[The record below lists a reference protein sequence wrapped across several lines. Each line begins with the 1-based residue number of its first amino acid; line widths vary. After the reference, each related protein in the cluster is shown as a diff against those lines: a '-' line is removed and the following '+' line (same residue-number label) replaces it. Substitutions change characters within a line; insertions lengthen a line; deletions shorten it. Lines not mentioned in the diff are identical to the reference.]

1 MIINYLSPKYFGM
14 KKCFVIPALLLSTVF
29 RLAGQKMEAA
39 LNKLATEYPQEKIYI
54 HYDKE
59 YYVSGETIWF
69 KAYFYSNGKP
79 SGLSNNFYLQFTDS
93 KGKMIAENRYPVQ
106 GAVAKGSIHLP
117 DSLSQGNYYV
127 RALTPNMLN
136 AGEAFAYKKNIFV
149 FRPSAKK
156 EAAAEVQNVSLQFFP
171 ESGDMIDG
179 ILTTIGFKSTDQWG
193 APVQVKGK
201 IKTEDGTV
209 ITSFSS
215 YHDGMG
221 RVVFTPQAGKK
232 YIAETETPSGPR
244 TYTVPEAKAEG
255 INLQITD
262 EKGSKKVQLSRSE
275 KNKTKYDNLLLL
287 AEINNQVV
295 FENEI
300 AFEDYPSV
308 IGHIITEGLP
318 SGILHFTVF
327 SKEGL
332 PLAERLSFV
341 DNGEYKSAPGIVP
354 VKFSAEKRAVNEWD
368 INFPNSMLRSLS
380 VAITD
385 ISSFSFN
392 DEDNIWSRLLLTSD
406 LKGYIN
412 NPAWYF
418 ENQNDS
424 TRLAL
429 DNLLLTQGWSRFNWT
444 KILSGVFPEK
454 KYNDSPLIS
463 INGKVTDEKGREIFS
478 GGKINFYVEAE
489 DSSTQSYEAIV
500 DAKGEFR
507 IDSLNF
513 YGKSKF
519 FYAYTDAR
527 EKPRACRVAI
537 LTSDE
542 EKSLTTASASIAEG
556 SIQRN
561 LLSTQNKE
569 EVDARHRYIQ
579 TGLDQIKELERVTL
593 QSRSKK
599 KPIDAVNE
607 KYTSGVFRSPSS
619 VDLDNINSPANDK
632 SLNAVDYI
640 RNSIQQVEIQG
651 GQFVNRKNIS
661 LMSGRKW
668 LVGVFLNEA
677 PANISLLRTI
687 RMQDVALIKFYEAGF
702 VGVGSEF
709 PGGALAVYTKE
720 MKPEETKPDKLSYFE
735 YRGYAVTKE
744 FYNPDYTTA
753 AKTTAPDNRTTLY
766 WNPDASTDQFNKSIT
781 VRFFNN
787 DFSKKFRIVVEGF
800 DAEGKLVHMEKL
812 VGE

>member
-1 MIINYLSPKYFGM
+1 M
-14 KKCFVIPALLLSTVF
+14 KKCFIIPVLLLSTVF

-59 YYVSGETIWF
+59 YYVAGETIWF

-79 SGLSNNFYLQFTDS
+79 SGLSNNLYLQFTDS
-93 KGKMIAENRYPVQ
+93 KGKMIAENRYPVM
-106 GAVAKGSIHLP
+106 GAVAKGNINLP
-117 DSLSQGNYYV
+117 DSLPQGNYYV
-127 RALTPNMLN
+127 RALTPNMLD
-136 AGEAFAYKKNIFV
+136 AGEAFVYKKNIFV

-156 EAAAEVQNVSLQFFP
+156 EAAVEAQNVSLQFFP
-171 ESGDMIDG
+171 ESGYLVDG
-179 ILTTIGFKSTDQWG
+179 IATVTGFKAVDQWG
-193 APVQVKGK
+193 AAVQVKGQ

-209 ITSFSS
+209 ITSFAS

-221 RVVFTPQAGKK
+221 RLSFTPQAGKK

-244 TYTVPEAKAEG
+244 TYTFPEVKAEG

-275 KNKTKYDNLLLL
+275 KSKTKYDNLLLL

-308 IGHIITEGLP
+308 IGHINTESLP

-327 SKEGL
+327 NKEGL

-341 DNGEYKSAPGIVP
+341 DNGEYKTATGIEP

-368 INFPNSMLRSLS
+368 INFPNSIMRSLS
-380 VAITD
+380 VSITD
-385 ISSFSFN
+385 IPSFSFN

-406 LKGYIN
+406 LKGYIH

-418 ENQNDS
+418 EDQNDS

-429 DNLLLTQGWSRFNWT
+429 DNLLLTQGWSRFNWS
-444 KILSGVFPEK
+444 KLLAGQFPEK
-454 KYNDSPLIS
+454 MSVDQAFIS
-463 INGKVTDEKGREIFS
+463 ITGRVIDEKSKQIFAGGRL
-478 GGKINFYVEAE
+478 NFYVEAE
-489 DSSTQSYEAIV
+489 DSSSKNYEALV
-500 DAKGEFR
+500 NENGEFR

-513 YGKSKF
+513 YGRSKF
-519 FYAYTDAR
+519 FYAYTDAK
-527 EKPRACRVAI
+527 EKPRACLITIVE
-537 LTSDE
+537 E
-542 EKSLTTASASIAEG
+542 EKNKALSTAPKSIAETV
-556 SIQRN
+556 IQHN
-561 LLSTQNKE
+561 LQATQNKN
-569 EVDARHRYIQ
+569 EVDTRFGYMKSR
-579 TGLDQIKELERVTL
+579 LDEVKELEKVTL
-593 QSRSKK
+593 RSKSK
-599 KPIDAVNE
+599 KQPVDAVNE
-607 KYTSGVFRSPSS
+607 KYTSGVFRSPSK
-619 VDLDNINSPANDK
+619 VDLDNINQPANDK
-632 SLNAVDYI
+632 SLSAVDYI

-651 GQFVNRKNIS
+651 GQFVNRKNMS

-677 PANISLLRTI
+677 PSNIALLRTI

-720 MKPEETKPDKLSYFE
+720 GKPEETKPDKLSYFE
-735 YRGYAVTKE
+735 YRGYTVIKE
-744 FYNPDYTTA
+744 FYNPDYTVT

-787 DFSKKFRIVVEGF
+787 DFSRKFRIVVEGF
-800 DAEGKLVHMEKL
+800 DAEGKLVHVEKV
-812 VGE
+812 VGQ

>member
-1 MIINYLSPKYFGM
+1 M
-14 KKCFVIPALLLSTVF
+14 KKWLLVPVLLLTLLSNS
-29 RLAGQKMEAA
+29 AGQKMDSV
-39 LNKLATEYPQEKIYI
+39 LNRLATEFPQEKMYI

-59 YYVSGETIWF
+59 YYVAGETIWF

-79 SGLSNNFYLQFTDS
+79 SGLSNNFYLQFTDI
-93 KGKMIAENRYPVQ
+93 KGKMIAENRYPVM
-106 GAVAKGSIHLP
+106 GAVAKGSIRIP
-117 DSLSQGNYYV
+117 DSLPQGNYYV

-136 AGEAFAYKKNIFV
+136 AGEPFVYKKNIFV
-149 FRPSAKK
+149 FKPSSKK
-156 EAAAEVQNVSLQFFP
+156 ETAVEAQNVSLQFFP
-171 ESGDMIDG
+171 ESGYLVDG
-179 ILTTIGFKSTDQWG
+179 IITTVGFKAADQWG
-193 APVQVKGK
+193 APVQIKGL
-201 IKTEDGTV
+201 IKTEDGTI
-209 ITSFSS
+209 ITPFSS

-221 RVVFTPQAGKK
+221 RVSFTPQAGKK

-244 TYTVPEAKAEG
+244 TYTLPEVKAEG
-255 INLQITD
+255 INLQIQD

-275 KNKTKYDNLLLL
+275 KNKAKYDNLLLL

-308 IGHIITEGLP
+308 IGHIITESLP

-327 SKEGL
+327 NKEGL

-341 DNGEYKSAPGIVP
+341 DNGEYKTTTSIVP
-354 VKFSAEKRAVNEWD
+354 VKFSAEKRGVNEWD

-385 ISSFSFN
+385 IPSFSFN
-392 DEDNIWSRLLLTSD
+392 DEDNIWSGLLLTSD
-406 LKGYIN
+406 LKGHIN

-418 ENQNDS
+418 VNQNDS

-454 KYNDSPLIS
+454 KYNDRSLIS
-463 INGKVTDEKGREIFS
+463 ITGKVTDDKNKEIFS
-478 GGKINFYVEAE
+478 GGKLNFYIEAE
-489 DSSTQSYEAIV
+489 DSSTQNYEAVV

-519 FYAYTDAR
+519 YYAYTDAK
-527 EKPRACRVAI
+527 EKPRACLITIVA
-537 LTSDE
+537 SGE
-542 EKSLTTASASIAEG
+542 EESLTTAPANIADDG
-556 SIQRN
+556 MQRN
-561 LLSTQNKE
+561 LIATQNKG
-569 EVDARHRYIQ
+569 EVDARYGYIR

-593 QSRSKK
+593 QSKSKK
-599 KPIDAVNE
+599 QPIDAVNE
-607 KYTSGVFRSPSS
+607 RYTSGVFRSPSK

-640 RNSIQQVEIQG
+640 KNSIQQIEIQG
-651 GQFVNRKNIS
+651 GQFVNRKNMS

-677 PANISLLRTI
+677 PSNIALLRTI

-709 PGGALAVYTKE
+709 PGGAVAVYTKE
-720 MKPEETKPDKLSYFE
+720 AKPDERKPDKLSYFE
-735 YRGYAVTKE
+735 YNGYAITKE
-744 FYNPDYTTA
+744 FYHPDYTTA
-753 AKTTAPDNRTTLY
+753 AKNTAPDNRTTLY
-766 WNPDASTDQFNKSIT
+766 WNPDASTDQYNKSIT

-787 DFSKKFRIVVEGF
+787 DFTKKFKIVVEGF
-800 DAEGKLVHMEKL
+800 DADGKLVHFEKIL
-812 VGE
+812 GN